1 MKKMILA
8 SALSSAILL
17 SGCGGGDDAAQIIDD
32 EFISISGK
40 ISNLADDAGELDV
53 GVEGVYSS
61 PGDLLN
67 PTTTTDSSGNFSLQV
82 LKNDAVFL
90 RATKNSFATIN
101 SAKAPLS
108 ANVSGLDIGMPTEDE
123 AQAVIDTAFSSAPP
137 LLVNN
142 AWLVVD
148 IEEANGDGVSGH
160 TITSTISPAAQVYTE
175 CDGTA
180 SLGDVTIAP
189 CSPERESPMYI
200 AYFDAAGEAS
210 ITVAGETQIAPI
222 RMGEIT
228 ALEFTVATGF
238 IAGQLIYDTACAS
251 CHTAGTYDLVG
262 KNSDLYHDGD
272 LLVTNLSSLG
282 GMASVP
288 NITPQELLDLKAFLD
303 AL

>member
-1 MKKMILA
+1 M
-8 SALSSAILL
+8 
-17 SGCGGGDDAAQIIDD
+17 
-32 EFISISGK
+32 
-40 ISNLADDAGELDV
+40 
-53 GVEGVYSS
+53 EGVYSS
-61 PGDLLN
+61 PGGLLN

-90 RATKNSFATIN
+90 RATKDSFATIN

-108 ANVSGLDIGMPTEDE
+108 ANVSGLDIGMPTGDE
-123 AQAVIDTAFSSAPP
+123 AQAVIDTAFTSMPD
-137 LLVNN
+137 LLNH

-160 TITSTISPAAQVYTE
+160 TITSTISPPAQVYTE

-180 SLGDVTIAP
+180 SPGDVTIAP
-189 CSPERESPMYI
+189 CPPERESPMYI

-210 ITVAGETQIAPI
+210 ITFGSETQIAPI

-228 ALEFTVATGF
+228 ALEFTVPTGF
-238 IAGQLIYDTACAS
+238 IAGQLKYDTACAS

-288 NITPQELLDLKAFLD
+288 NITPQELLDLKTFLD